1 LRIRVRGLDEKFCI
15 KQRMQCPI
23 SLGSFAIY
31 WTYILLLP
39 PEVDKY
45 SNRRYGKGT
54 SLFGISP
61 RVLPKKC
68 LNPTYG
74 VTTTGKHAFASMI
87 D

>member
-1 LRIRVRGLDEKFCI
+1 
-15 KQRMQCPI
+15 MQCPI

-31 WTYILLLP
+31 CTYILLLP

-45 SNRRYGKGT
+45 SNRKEQVFSYLAEG
-54 SLFGISP
+54 SS
-61 RVLPKKC
+61 KKC